1 MNANPQFDIALIRKY
16 DRSGPRYTSYP
27 TADRFV
33 ETFSATD
40 YSKAV
45 RDRNNAAIVR
55 PLSLYFHLPFCA
67 TVCFY
72 CGCNKIVT
80 RDHSKAERYVQYLGR
95 EIAMQ
100 RELFQPN
107 VAVSQLHWGGG
118 TPTFLGHAQMSELM
132 RLTREHFDLT
142 RDGEY
147 SIELDPR
154 SIDRET
160 IWLLRELGFNRIS
173 LGVQDFDTAVQNAV
187 NRVQSF
193 EETQAVIEAARTSDF
208 KSVSL
213 DLIYG
218 LPRQSV
224 ESFER
229 TLTQIVALD
238 PDRVSIYNY
247 AHLPTLFKPQ
257 RRIATAELPTAEA
270 KLQIL
275 RVAIESL
282 SQAGY
287 CYIGMDHFAKP
298 NDELAIAQRNGQLVR
313 NFQGYSTHAD
323 CDLVAMGVS
332 AISHV
337 MPTYSQNVRTLTEYY
352 ERLDQ
357 GVLPVFRGIELRFE
371 DLLRR
376 AIIQSLMCH
385 CVLPIQSIESVFHI
399 DFARH
404 FERELEALH
413 GMEEDELIT
422 LSKDW
427 IEVTPKGRFLIRN
440 ICMVFDQYLQREREP
455 LYHSKAI

>member
-1 MNANPQFDIALIRKY
+1 MRNRN
-16 DRSGPRYTSYP
+16 
-27 TADRFV
+27 
-33 ETFSATD
+33 
-40 YSKAV
+40 KAV
-45 RDRNNAAIVR
+45 IVR

-80 RDHSKAERYVQYLGR
+80 RDHAKAERYVQYLGR

-100 RELFQPN
+100 RELLQPN

-118 TPTFLGHAQMSELM
+118 TPTFLSHGPMRELM
-132 RLTREHFDLT
+132 RLTRENFTLAAE
-142 RDGEY
+142 GEY

-154 SIDRET
+154 SVNKET
-160 IWLLRELGFNRIS
+160 IWFLRELGFNRIS
-173 LGVQDFDTAVQNAV
+173 LGVQDFDPAVQNAV

-193 EETQAVIEAARTSDF
+193 EETQAVIEAARASGF

-224 ESFER
+224 ESFAR
-229 TLTQIVALD
+229 TLAQIVALD
-238 PDRVSIYNY
+238 PDRVCIYNY

-257 RRIATAELPTAEA
+257 RRIAAAELPSAEA

-275 RVAIESL
+275 RTAIESL

-287 CYIGMDHFAKP
+287 IYIGMDHFAKP
-298 NDELAIAQRNGQLVR
+298 DDELAIAQRNGQLVR

-323 CDLVAMGVS
+323 CDLVALGVS
-332 AISHV
+332 AISDV
-337 MPTYSQNVRTLTEYY
+337 TPTYSQNVRTLTEYY

-357 GVLPVFRGIELRFE
+357 GVLPVFRGIELQFE

-385 CVLPIQSIESVFHI
+385 CVLPIQSIESVFLI
-399 DFARH
+399 DFANH
-404 FERELEALH
+404 FERELEVLH

-422 LSKDW
+422 CSKDW

-455 LYHSKAI
+455 LHHSKAI